1 MRLDIDDQQ
10 QPKGPPMSDHDD
22 KTRAADAWFSENF
35 PGVPPTERKP
45 TPEEE
50 SIARLAAGA
59 DKPIANLADIDPGEA
74 EILRYVVPGFDE
86 KRQAALDERAKADRD
101 AAPLT
106 AAEESDARAFEAL
119 IGPHA
124 LTPRERDGLAKRDNE
139 LQAAEERAGEA
150 VRDSQLNGASR
161 REDDSWNER
170 HSHAIARGEV
180 AMRGSVAAFS
190 NPDVGKFDR

>member
-1 MRLDIDDQQ
+1 MTDDIE
-10 QPKGPPMSDHDD
+10 
-22 KTRAADAWFSENF
+22 AADAWFDENF
-35 PGVPPTERKP
+35 GGAKP
-45 TPEEE
+45 AKRGPSAEEE
-50 SIARLAAGA
+50 EIARLAAGA

-74 EILRYVVPGFDE
+74 EILRFVVPGFDE
-86 KRQAALDERAKADRD
+86 RRKLALDERAKADRD

-106 AAEESDARAFEAL
+106 AAEESDARVFEAL

-139 LQAAEERAGEA
+139 LQAAEERATEV
-150 VRDSQLNGASR
+150 VRDSQLKGASR
-161 REDDSWNER
+161 REDDAWNER

-190 NPDVGKFDR
+190 NPDVGRFDR